1 MTIMKRLVLVT
12 VLAVGAWAQETDTR
26 RTWNVFNGRLW
37 VTLSE
42 PAKSAYVIGIWEG
55 ALAIDDKRAIEDYND
70 KSTFDETARG
80 IDLFYR
86 EPANMPVPVNIAM
99 MLVTAKNNGASAADL
114 DNRITKIRRLIV
126 QKDPPPEVT
135 KN

>member
-26 RTWNVFNGRLW
+26 RTWGVGNGRLW
-37 VTLSE
+37 VTMPE
-42 PAKSAYVIGIWEG
+42 AVKSAYAMGIWEG
-55 ALAIDDKRAIEDYND
+55 ALAMDDTKAVEAYND

-80 IDLFYR
+80 IDLFYK
-86 EPANMPVPVNIAM
+86 EPANILVPVNIAM